1 MAGNGGIRASERWVM
16 MCGTVRG
23 KASGSG
29 GYGAGDGGEGGNL
42 AAGLVRLVKA
52 RAVIIFAGSR
62 K

>member
-1 MAGNGGIRASERWVM
+1 MAGNGGIRASERWVTVRVM
-16 MCGTVRG
+16 VRG
-23 KASGSG
+23 KESGG
-29 GYGAGDGGEGGNL
+29 GYGAGDGDDGGIW